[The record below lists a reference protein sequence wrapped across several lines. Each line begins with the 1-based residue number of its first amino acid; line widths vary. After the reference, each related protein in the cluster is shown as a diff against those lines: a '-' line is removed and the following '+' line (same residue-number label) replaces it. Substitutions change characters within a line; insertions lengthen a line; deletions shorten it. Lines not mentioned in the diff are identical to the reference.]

1 MSKSSDP
8 EFENNDDQ
16 KEKIVEVDQKEKIV
30 EVDQKEKIVEVQE
43 KDIEPLPE
51 EKSLVIS
58 EDVFPD
64 SLIIVPLYDR
74 PLFPK
79 MLLPVIISDEKLENI
94 LEEELKGPL
103 RYVGLVYCSE
113 NEGPEQSGEDV
124 NIPDNLA
131 KIGTVARIVQASKH
145 GNDPMH
151 IIVQVMERFE
161 ILEIFADDPIFRA
174 KVKYLQVTESQ
185 KSEFELKAFSVSI
198 INFIKELVQ
207 LNPLFKEELGLL
219 MGRIN
224 LKDPATLADFAASMT
239 TASGKELQ
247 DILETMSIKE
257 RIEKALN
264 LLRHELEVAKLQV
277 KISQRVEDRMSQQ
290 QREFF
295 LREQLKEIKK
305 ELGITKEG
313 PESEVEKF
321 EARIKKL
328 KLSEEAKERIDEE
341 LEKMRLIEPA
351 SPEYHVTRTYLDWLT
366 ILPWGIYS
374 KDYYNIQR
382 AARILNRDHYG
393 LKDVKDRIL
402 ELISVGIINGDL
414 AGSIVLLVGPPG
426 TGKTSVGQSIARAL
440 GRKFYRFS
448 LGGMRDEAEIK
459 GHRRTY
465 IGALPGKFVNA
476 IKTCKTAN
484 PVIMLDE
491 IDKIGASFQGDPA
504 SALLEVLDPEQ
515 NKDFLDHY
523 LDVRFDLSKVLFI
536 CTANQTDTIPPALLD
551 RMEVIR
557 LSGYILEEK
566 LEIARKHLL
575 PKQLKIH
582 GLNKSQFSLPKV
594 VLREIID
601 GYAREAGVRSLENNL
616 KKLMRKSA
624 RKIVEEEIEL
634 VKISKDELPEMLG
647 RKTFAEETRYKK
659 PKVGVITGLAYT
671 SVGGATLFIESSFV
685 EAKNPGFKQTGQL
698 GDVMIESTEIAYTF
712 IRSKGITDEKIKT
725 FFKENFVHM
734 HVPAGATPKDG
745 PSAGITMACALYS
758 LVTQEPIIT
767 NIAMTGELTLTGL
780 VMPIGGVKEKTIA
793 ARRAGITQ
801 LIFPAENQKDFEE
814 LDEII
819 SAGIKTHFVKSFDDV
834 LPICFPNLKG
844 TKRKTPSKS

>member
-1 MSKSSDP
+1 MIQSPDS
-8 EFENNDDQ
+8 EFENENDSQ
-16 KEKIVEVDQKEKIV
+16 EEEI
-30 EVDQKEKIVEVQE
+30 EVQE
-43 KDIEPLPE
+43 NIIEALPE
-51 EKSLVIS
+51 DKALVVS

-64 SLIIVPLYDR
+64 SLLIVPLYDR

-79 MLLPVIISDEKLENI
+79 MLLPVIISEEKLGKV
-94 LEEELKGPL
+94 LLKELKGPL
-103 RYVGLVYCSE
+103 RYVGLVYSYE
-113 NEGPEQSGEDV
+113 PEDDSQTNEPGTT
-124 NIPDNLA
+124 DNLSKVGA
-131 KIGTVARIVQASKH
+131 VGKIVQAAKH

-161 ILEIFADDPIFRA
+161 IIDITSEDPIIRA
-174 KVKYLQVTESQ
+174 KVEYITETGEE
-185 KSEFELKAFSVSI
+185 KSEDELKAFSVSI
-198 INFIKELVQ
+198 INLIKELVQ

-247 DILETMSIKE
+247 EILETKNIKI
-257 RIEKALN
+257 RIEKALY

-313 PESEVEKF
+313 SESETDKY

-328 KLSEEAKERIDEE
+328 KLSEEAEERIDEE
-341 LEKMRLIEPA
+341 LEKLRLIEPA
-351 SPEYHVTRTYLDWLT
+351 SPEYNVTRTYLDWLT

-374 KDYYNIQR
+374 KDFFNIQR

-402 ELISVGIINGDL
+402 ELISVGIIKGDL

-440 GRKFYRFS
+440 GRKYFRFS

-465 IGALPGKFVNA
+465 IGALPGKFINA

-491 IDKIGASFQGDPA
+491 IDKIGASFHGDPA

-536 CTANQTDTIPPALLD
+536 CTANQTDSIPPALLD

-582 GLNKSQFSLPKV
+582 GLKKTQFSLPKP
-594 VLREIID
+594 VLRKIID

-616 KKLMRKSA
+616 KKLLRQTA
-624 RKIVEEEIEL
+624 RKFVEEEIDQ
-634 VKISKDELPEMLG
+634 VKISKDDLPDMLG
-647 RKTFAEETRYKK
+647 RKAFAEESRYKT
-659 PKVGVITGLAYT
+659 PKIGVITGLAYT
-671 SVGGATLFIESSFV
+671 SVGGATLFIEASNV

-698 GDVMIESTEIAYTF
+698 GDVMVESTEIAYTF
-712 IRSKGITDEKIKT
+712 IRSLGSNDEKIKN
-725 FFKENFVHM
+725 FFAQNFVHL

-745 PSAGITMACALYS
+745 PSAGITMACALQS
-758 LVTQEPIIT
+758 LVAQEAVIP
-767 NIAMTGELTLTGL
+767 NLAMTGELTLTGL

-793 ARRAGITQ
+793 AKRAGITQ
-801 LIFPAENQKDFEE
+801 LIFPAENKKDFDD
-814 LDEII
+814 LDESII
-819 SAGIKTHFVKSFDDV
+819 GKITPYFVKTFAEV

-844 TKRKTPSKS
+844 TKKIKISKT

>member
-1 MSKSSDP
+1 MIQSPDS
-8 EFENNDDQ
+8 EFENENDSQ
-16 KEKIVEVDQKEKIV
+16 EEEI
-30 EVDQKEKIVEVQE
+30 EVQE
-43 KDIEPLPE
+43 NIIEALPE
-51 EKSLVIS
+51 DKALVVS

-64 SLIIVPLYDR
+64 SLLIVPLYDR

-79 MLLPVIISDEKLENI
+79 MLLPVIISEEKLEKV
-94 LEEELKGPL
+94 LLKELKGPL
-103 RYVGLVYCSE
+103 RYVGLVYSYEPEDDSQTNEPGTTE
-113 NEGPEQSGEDV
+113 NLSKVGAVG
-124 NIPDNLA
+124 
-131 KIGTVARIVQASKH
+131 KIVQASKH

-161 ILEIFADDPIFRA
+161 IIDITSEDPIIRA
-174 KVKYLQVTESQ
+174 KVEYITETGEE
-185 KSEFELKAFSVSI
+185 KSEDELKAFSVSI
-198 INFIKELVQ
+198 INLIKELVQ

-247 DILETMSIKE
+247 EILETKNIKI
-257 RIEKALN
+257 RIEKALY

-313 PESEVEKF
+313 SESETDKY

-328 KLSEEAKERIDEE
+328 KLSEEAEERIDEE
-341 LEKMRLIEPA
+341 LEKLRLIEPA
-351 SPEYHVTRTYLDWLT
+351 SPEYNVTRTYLDWLT

-374 KDYYNIQR
+374 KDFFNIQR

-402 ELISVGIINGDL
+402 ELISVGIIKGDL

-440 GRKFYRFS
+440 GRKYFRFS

-465 IGALPGKFVNA
+465 IGALPGKFINA

-491 IDKIGASFQGDPA
+491 IDKIGASFHGDPA

-536 CTANQTDTIPPALLD
+536 CTANQTDSIPPALLD

-582 GLNKSQFSLPKV
+582 GLKKTQFSLPKP

-616 KKLMRKSA
+616 KKLLRKTA
-624 RKIVEEEIEL
+624 RKFVEEEIDQ
-634 VKISKDELPEMLG
+634 VKISKDDLPDMLG
-647 RKTFAEETRYKK
+647 RKAFAEESRYKT
-659 PKVGVITGLAYT
+659 PKIGVITGLAYT
-671 SVGGATLFIESSFV
+671 SVGGATLFIEASNV

-698 GDVMIESTEIAYTF
+698 GDVMVESTEIAYTF
-712 IRSKGITDEKIKT
+712 IRSLGSNDEKIKN
-725 FFKENFVHM
+725 FFAQNFVHL

-745 PSAGITMACALYS
+745 PSAGITMACALQS
-758 LVTQEPIIT
+758 LVAQEAVIP
-767 NIAMTGELTLTGL
+767 NLAMTGELTLTGL

-793 ARRAGITQ
+793 AKRAGITQ
-801 LIFPAENQKDFEE
+801 LIFPAENKKDFDD
-814 LDEII
+814 LDESII
-819 SAGIKTHFVKSFDDV
+819 GKITPYFVKTFAEV

-844 TKRKTPSKS
+844 TKKIKISKT

>member
-1 MSKSSDP
+1 MIQSPDS
-8 EFENNDDQ
+8 EFENENDSQ
-16 KEKIVEVDQKEKIV
+16 EEVI
-30 EVDQKEKIVEVQE
+30 EVQE
-43 KDIEPLPE
+43 NIIEALPE
-51 EKSLVIS
+51 DKSLVVS

-64 SLIIVPLYDR
+64 SLLIVPLYDR

-79 MLLPVIISDEKLENI
+79 MLLPVIISEEKLEKV
-94 LEEELKGPL
+94 LLKELKGPL
-103 RYVGLVYCSE
+103 RYVGLVYSYEPEDDSQTNEPGTTE
-113 NEGPEQSGEDV
+113 NLSKVGAVG
-124 NIPDNLA
+124 
-131 KIGTVARIVQASKH
+131 KIVQASKH

-161 ILEIFADDPIFRA
+161 IIDITSEDPIIRA
-174 KVKYLQVTESQ
+174 KVEYIPETGEE
-185 KSEFELKAFSVSI
+185 KSEDELKAFSVSI
-198 INFIKELVQ
+198 INLIKELVQ

-247 DILETMSIKE
+247 EILETKNIKI
-257 RIEKALN
+257 RIEKALY

-313 PESEVEKF
+313 SESETDKY

-328 KLSEEAKERIDEE
+328 KLSEEAEERIDEE
-341 LEKMRLIEPA
+341 LEKLRLIEPA
-351 SPEYHVTRTYLDWLT
+351 SPEYNVTRTYLDWLT

-374 KDYYNIQR
+374 KDFFNIQR

-440 GRKFYRFS
+440 GRKYFRFS

-465 IGALPGKFVNA
+465 IGALPGKFINA

-491 IDKIGASFQGDPA
+491 IDKIGASFHGDPA

-582 GLNKSQFSLPKV
+582 GLKKTQFSLPKP

-616 KKLMRKSA
+616 KKLLRKTA
-624 RKIVEEEIEL
+624 RKFVEEEIDQ
-634 VKISKDELPEMLG
+634 VKISKDDLPDMLG
-647 RKTFAEETRYKK
+647 RKTFAEESRYKK
-659 PKVGVITGLAYT
+659 PKIGVITGLAYT
-671 SVGGATLFIESSFV
+671 SVGGATLFIEASSV

-698 GDVMIESTEIAYTF
+698 GDVMVESTEIAYTF
-712 IRSKGITDEKIKT
+712 IRSLGSNDERIKN
-725 FFKENFVHM
+725 FFAQNFVHL

-745 PSAGITMACALYS
+745 PSAGITMACALQS
-758 LVTQEPIIT
+758 LVAQEAVIP
-767 NIAMTGELTLTGL
+767 NLAMTGELTLTGL

-793 ARRAGITQ
+793 AKRAGITQ
-801 LIFPAENQKDFEE
+801 LIFPAENKKDFDD
-814 LDEII
+814 LDESII
-819 SAGIKTHFVKSFDDV
+819 GKITPYFVKTFAEV

-844 TKRKTPSKS
+844 TKKIKISKT

>member
-1 MSKSSDP
+1 MIQSPDS
-8 EFENNDDQ
+8 EFENENDSQ
-16 KEKIVEVDQKEKIV
+16 EEV
-30 EVDQKEKIVEVQE
+30 
-43 KDIEPLPE
+43 IEIQGNIIDALPE
-51 EKSLVIS
+51 DKSLVVS

-64 SLIIVPLYDR
+64 SLLIVPLYDR

-79 MLLPVIISDEKLENI
+79 MLLPVIISEEKLGKV
-94 LEEELKGPL
+94 LLKELKGPL
-103 RYVGLVYCSE
+103 RYVGLVYSYEPEDDSQTNEPGITE
-113 NEGPEQSGEDV
+113 NLSKVGAVG
-124 NIPDNLA
+124 
-131 KIGTVARIVQASKH
+131 KIVQAAKH

-161 ILEIFADDPIFRA
+161 IIDITSEDPIIRA
-174 KVKYLQVTESQ
+174 KVEYITETGEE
-185 KSEFELKAFSVSI
+185 KSEDELKAFSVSI
-198 INFIKELVQ
+198 INLIKELVQ

-247 DILETMSIKE
+247 EILETKNIKI
-257 RIEKALN
+257 RIEKALY

-313 PESEVEKF
+313 SESETDKY

-328 KLSEEAKERIDEE
+328 KLSEEAEERIDEE
-341 LEKMRLIEPA
+341 LEKLRLIEPA
-351 SPEYHVTRTYLDWLT
+351 SPEYNVTRTYLDWLT

-374 KDYYNIQR
+374 KDFFNIQR

-402 ELISVGIINGDL
+402 ELISVGIIKGDL

-440 GRKFYRFS
+440 GRKYFRFS

-465 IGALPGKFVNA
+465 IGALPGKFINA

-491 IDKIGASFQGDPA
+491 IDKIGASFHGDPA

-536 CTANQTDTIPPALLD
+536 CTANQTDSIPPALLD

-582 GLNKSQFSLPKV
+582 GLKKTQFSLPKP
-594 VLREIID
+594 VLRKIID

-616 KKLMRKSA
+616 KKLLRQTA
-624 RKIVEEEIEL
+624 RKFVEEEIDQ
-634 VKISKDELPEMLG
+634 VKISKDDLPDMLG
-647 RKTFAEETRYKK
+647 RKAFAEESRYKT
-659 PKVGVITGLAYT
+659 PKIGVITGLAYT
-671 SVGGATLFIESSFV
+671 SVGGATLFIEASNV

-698 GDVMIESTEIAYTF
+698 GDVMVESTEIAYTF
-712 IRSKGITDEKIKT
+712 IRSLGSNDEKIKN
-725 FFKENFVHM
+725 FFAQNFVHL

-745 PSAGITMACALYS
+745 PSAGITMACALQS
-758 LVTQEPIIT
+758 LVAQEAVIP
-767 NIAMTGELTLTGL
+767 NLAMTGELTLTGL

-793 ARRAGITQ
+793 AKRAGITQ
-801 LIFPAENQKDFEE
+801 LIFPAENKKDFDD
-814 LDEII
+814 LDESII
-819 SAGIKTHFVKSFDDV
+819 GKITPYFVKTFAEV

-844 TKRKTPSKS
+844 TKKIKISKT

>member
-1 MSKSSDP
+1 MSQPTDKD
-8 EFENNDDQ
+8 FEED
-16 KEKIVEVDQKEKIV
+16 KENQEDIVEVTEKIG
-30 EVDQKEKIVEVQE
+30 EA
-43 KDIEPLPE
+43 LPE
-51 EKSLVIS
+51 DKSLVVS
-58 EDVFPD
+58 EDVFPE

-79 MLLPVIISDEKLENI
+79 MLLPVIISDEKLEKI
-94 LEEELKGPL
+94 LLEELKETL
-103 RYVGLVYCSE
+103 RYVGLVYSSE
-113 NEGPEQSGEDV
+113 QDKNNSTKET
-124 NIPDNLA
+124 NNTKNLA
-131 KIGTVARIVQASKH
+131 QIGAVGRIVQASKH

-161 ILEIFADDPIFRA
+161 IKKIDTKSPALKA
-174 KVKYLQVTESQ
+174 KVEYLQDTGGQKTEY
-185 KSEFELKAFSVSI
+185 ELKAFSVSI
-198 INFIKELVQ
+198 INLIKELVQ

-247 DILETMSIKE
+247 EVLETRNIKT

-264 LLRHELEVAKLQV
+264 LLRHELEVAKLQF

-313 PESEVEKF
+313 SESETEKY

-328 KLSEEAKERIDEE
+328 KLTEEAKERIDEE
-341 LEKMRLIEPA
+341 MEKMRLIEPA
-351 SPEYHVTRTYLDWLT
+351 SPEYNVTRTYLDWLT

-374 KDYYNIQR
+374 KDYFNIQR

-393 LKDVKDRIL
+393 LNDVKDRIL

-426 TGKTSVGQSIARAL
+426 TGKTSVGQSIAKAL

-465 IGALPGKFVNA
+465 IGALPGKFINA
-476 IKTCKTAN
+476 IKTSKTAN

-551 RMEVIR
+551 RMEVIK
-557 LSGYILEEK
+557 LSGYIVEEK
-566 LEIARKHLL
+566 LEIAKKHLL
-575 PKQLKIH
+575 PKQLITH
-582 GLNKSQFSLPKV
+582 GLKKSQFSLPKV

-601 GYAREAGVRSLENNL
+601 GYAREAGVRGLENQL
-616 KKLMRKSA
+616 KKLLRKSA
-624 RKIVEEEIEL
+624 RKIVEEESDC
-634 VKISKDELPEMLG
+634 VKISKVDLPEMLG

-659 PKVGVITGLAYT
+659 PKIGVITGLAYT
-671 SVGGATLFIESSFV
+671 SVGGATLFIEASCV
-685 EAKNPGFKQTGQL
+685 EVKNPGFKQTGQL
-698 GDVMIESTEIAYTF
+698 GDVMIESTEIAYSY
-712 IRSKGITDEKIKT
+712 IRSLGSKDKNIKK
-725 FFKENFVHM
+725 FFTENFVHL

-758 LVTQEPIIT
+758 LVKQVPVIP
-767 NIAMTGELTLTGL
+767 NLAMTGELTLTGL
-780 VMPIGGVKEKTIA
+780 VMPVGGIKEKTIA

-801 LIFPAENQKDFEE
+801 LIIPAENQKDFDD
-814 LDEII
+814 LDESIKG
-819 SAGIKTHFVKSFDDV
+819 GIKPYFVKNFTEI
-834 LPICFPNLKG
+834 LPISFSDRSL
-844 TKRKTPSKS
+844 RK

>member
-1 MSKSSDP
+1 MSQPTDQD
-8 EFENNDDQ
+8 FEKDEENRED
-16 KEKIVEVDQKEKIV
+16 IVEVTEKIG
-30 EVDQKEKIVEVQE
+30 EAI
-43 KDIEPLPE
+43 PE
-51 EKSLVIS
+51 DKSLVVS
-58 EDVFPD
+58 EDVFPE

-79 MLLPVIISDEKLENI
+79 MLLPVIISDEKLEKV
-94 LEEELKGPL
+94 LLEELKESL
-103 RYVGLVYCSE
+103 RYVGLVYSF
-113 NEGPEQSGEDV
+113 EQDKNSP
-124 NIPDNLA
+124 PDGVINPKNLA
-131 KIGTVARIVQASKH
+131 QIGAVGRIVQASKH

-161 ILEIFADDPIFRA
+161 IKEIDADDPVLKA
-174 KVKYLQVTESQ
+174 KVEYLQDTGGQKTEY
-185 KSEFELKAFSVSI
+185 ELKAFSVSI
-198 INFIKELVQ
+198 INLIKELVQ

-247 DILETMSIKE
+247 EILETRNIKT

-264 LLRHELEVAKLQV
+264 LLRHELEVAKLQF

-313 PESEVEKF
+313 SESETEKY

-328 KLSEEAKERIDEE
+328 NLTEEAKERINEE
-341 LEKMRLIEPA
+341 MEKLRLIEPA
-351 SPEYHVTRTYLDWLT
+351 SPEYNVTRTYLDWLT

-374 KDYYNIQR
+374 KDYFNIQR

-393 LKDVKDRIL
+393 LNDVKDRIL

-426 TGKTSVGQSIARAL
+426 TGKTSVGQSIAKAL

-465 IGALPGKFVNA
+465 IGALPGKFINA
-476 IKTCKTAN
+476 IKTSKTAN

-536 CTANQTDTIPPALLD
+536 CTANQTETIPPALLD

-557 LSGYILEEK
+557 LSGYIIEEK

-575 PKQLKIH
+575 PKQLKTH
-582 GLNKSQFSLPKV
+582 GLKKSQFSLPKV

-601 GYAREAGVRSLENNL
+601 GYAREAGVRGLENNL
-616 KKLMRKSA
+616 KKLLRKSA
-624 RKIVEEEIEL
+624 RKIVEEESDC
-634 VKISKDELPEMLG
+634 VKISKHDLPEMLG

-659 PKVGVITGLAYT
+659 PKIGVITGLAYT
-671 SVGGATLFIESSFV
+671 SVGGATLFIEASCV

-698 GDVMIESTEIAYTF
+698 GDVMVESTEIAYTY
-712 IRSKGITDEKIKT
+712 IRSIGSKDKKIQK
-725 FFKENFVHM
+725 FFTENFVHL

-758 LVTQEPIIT
+758 LVKQEPVIA
-767 NIAMTGELTLTGL
+767 NLAMTGELTLTGL
-780 VMPIGGVKEKTIA
+780 VMPVGGIKEKTIA

-801 LIFPAENQKDFEE
+801 LIFPSENQKDFDD
-814 LDEII
+814 LDESIKG
-819 SAGIKTHFVKSFDDV
+819 GIKPYFVKNFSEV
-834 LPICFPNLKG
+834 LPIGFPDFSV
-844 TKRKTPSKS
+844 RKKKIPSK

>member
-1 MSKSSDP
+1 MIQSPDS
-8 EFENNDDQ
+8 EFENENDSQ
-16 KEKIVEVDQKEKIV
+16 EEEI
-30 EVDQKEKIVEVQE
+30 EVQE
-43 KDIEPLPE
+43 NILEALPE
-51 EKSLVIS
+51 DKALVVS

-64 SLIIVPLYDR
+64 SLLIVPLYDR

-79 MLLPVIISDEKLENI
+79 MLLPVIISEEKLGKV
-94 LEEELKGPL
+94 LLKELKGPL
-103 RYVGLVYCSE
+103 RYVGLVYSYE
-113 NEGPEQSGEDV
+113 PEDDSQTNEPGTT
-124 NIPDNLA
+124 DNLSKVGA
-131 KIGTVARIVQASKH
+131 VGKIVQAAKH

-161 ILEIFADDPIFRA
+161 IIDITSEDPIIRA
-174 KVKYLQVTESQ
+174 KVEYITETGEE
-185 KSEFELKAFSVSI
+185 KSEDELKAFSVSI
-198 INFIKELVQ
+198 INLIKELVQ

-247 DILETMSIKE
+247 EILETKNIKI
-257 RIEKALN
+257 RIEKALY

-313 PESEVEKF
+313 SESETDKY

-328 KLSEEAKERIDEE
+328 KLSEEAEERIDEE
-341 LEKMRLIEPA
+341 LEKLRLIEPA
-351 SPEYHVTRTYLDWLT
+351 SPEYNVTRTYLDWLT

-374 KDYYNIQR
+374 KDFFNIQR

-402 ELISVGIINGDL
+402 ELISVGIIKGDL

-440 GRKFYRFS
+440 GRKYFRFS

-465 IGALPGKFVNA
+465 IGALPGKFINA

-491 IDKIGASFQGDPA
+491 IDKIGASFHGDPA

-536 CTANQTDTIPPALLD
+536 CTANQTDSIPPALLD

-582 GLNKSQFSLPKV
+582 GLKKNQFSLPKP
-594 VLREIID
+594 VLRKIID

-616 KKLMRKSA
+616 KKLLRKTA
-624 RKIVEEEIEL
+624 RKFVEEEIDQ
-634 VKISKDELPEMLG
+634 VKISKDDLPDMLG
-647 RKTFAEETRYKK
+647 RKAFAEESRYKT
-659 PKVGVITGLAYT
+659 PKIGVITGLAYT
-671 SVGGATLFIESSFV
+671 SVGGATLFIEASSV

-698 GDVMIESTEIAYTF
+698 GDVMVESTEIAYTF
-712 IRSKGITDEKIKT
+712 IRSLGSNDEKIKN
-725 FFKENFVHM
+725 FFAQNFVHL

-745 PSAGITMACALYS
+745 PSAGITMACALQS
-758 LVTQEPIIT
+758 LVAQEAVIP
-767 NIAMTGELTLTGL
+767 NLAMTGELTLTGL

-793 ARRAGITQ
+793 AKRAGITQ
-801 LIFPAENQKDFEE
+801 LIFPAENKKDFDD
-814 LDEII
+814 LDESII
-819 SAGIKTHFVKSFDDV
+819 GKITPYFVKTFAEV

-844 TKRKTPSKS
+844 TKKIKISKT

>member
-1 MSKSSDP
+1 MIQSPDS
-8 EFENNDDQ
+8 EFENENDSQ
-16 KEKIVEVDQKEKIV
+16 EEVI
-30 EVDQKEKIVEVQE
+30 EVQE
-43 KDIEPLPE
+43 NIIEALPE
-51 EKSLVIS
+51 DKSLVVS

-64 SLIIVPLYDR
+64 SLLIVPLYDR

-79 MLLPVIISDEKLENI
+79 MLLPVIISEEKLEKV
-94 LEEELKGPL
+94 LLKELKGPL
-103 RYVGLVYCSE
+103 RYVGLVYSYEPEDDSQTNEPGTTE
-113 NEGPEQSGEDV
+113 NLSKVGAVG
-124 NIPDNLA
+124 
-131 KIGTVARIVQASKH
+131 KIVQASKH

-161 ILEIFADDPIFRA
+161 IIDITSEDPIIRA
-174 KVKYLQVTESQ
+174 KVEYIPETGEE
-185 KSEFELKAFSVSI
+185 KSEDELKAFSVSI
-198 INFIKELVQ
+198 INLIKELVQ

-247 DILETMSIKE
+247 EILETKNIKI
-257 RIEKALN
+257 RIEKALY

-313 PESEVEKF
+313 SESETDKY

-328 KLSEEAKERIDEE
+328 KLSEEAEERIDEE
-341 LEKMRLIEPA
+341 LEKLRLIEPA
-351 SPEYHVTRTYLDWLT
+351 SPEYNVTRTYLDWLT

-374 KDYYNIQR
+374 KDFFNIQR

-402 ELISVGIINGDL
+402 ELISVGIIKGDL

-440 GRKFYRFS
+440 GRKYFRFS

-465 IGALPGKFVNA
+465 IGALPGKFINA

-491 IDKIGASFQGDPA
+491 IDKIGASFHGDPA

-582 GLNKSQFSLPKV
+582 GLKKTQFSLPKP

-616 KKLMRKSA
+616 KKLLRKTA
-624 RKIVEEEIEL
+624 RKFVEEEIDQ
-634 VKISKDELPEMLG
+634 VKISKDDLPDMLG
-647 RKTFAEETRYKK
+647 RKTFAEESRYKK
-659 PKVGVITGLAYT
+659 PKIGVITGLAYT
-671 SVGGATLFIESSFV
+671 SVGGATLFIEASSV

-698 GDVMIESTEIAYTF
+698 GDVMVESTEIAYTF
-712 IRSKGITDEKIKT
+712 IRSLGSNDERIKN
-725 FFKENFVHM
+725 FFAQNFVHL

-745 PSAGITMACALYS
+745 PSAGITMACALQS
-758 LVTQEPIIT
+758 LVAQEAVIP
-767 NIAMTGELTLTGL
+767 NLAMTGELTLTGL

-793 ARRAGITQ
+793 AKRAGITQ
-801 LIFPAENQKDFEE
+801 LIFPAENKKDFDD
-814 LDEII
+814 LDESII
-819 SAGIKTHFVKSFDDV
+819 GKITPYFVKTFTEV

-844 TKRKTPSKS
+844 TKKIKISKT

>member
-1 MSKSSDP
+1 MSQPTDQD
-8 EFENNDDQ
+8 FEKDEENRED
-16 KEKIVEVDQKEKIV
+16 IVEVTEKIG
-30 EVDQKEKIVEVQE
+30 EAI
-43 KDIEPLPE
+43 PE
-51 EKSLVIS
+51 DKSLVVS
-58 EDVFPD
+58 EDVFPE

-79 MLLPVIISDEKLENI
+79 MLLPVIISDEKLEKV
-94 LEEELKGPL
+94 LLEELKESL
-103 RYVGLVYCSE
+103 RYVGLVYSFE
-113 NEGPEQSGEDV
+113 QDKNSHTEGTTSPK
-124 NIPDNLA
+124 NLA
-131 KIGTVARIVQASKH
+131 QIGAVGRIVQASKH

-161 ILEIFADDPIFRA
+161 IKEIDADDPVLKA
-174 KVKYLQVTESQ
+174 KVEYLQDTGGQKTEY
-185 KSEFELKAFSVSI
+185 ELKAFSVSI
-198 INFIKELVQ
+198 INLIKELVQ

-247 DILETMSIKE
+247 EILETRNIKT

-264 LLRHELEVAKLQV
+264 LLRHELEVAKLQF

-313 PESEVEKF
+313 SESETEKY

-328 KLSEEAKERIDEE
+328 NLTEEAKERINEE
-341 LEKMRLIEPA
+341 MEKLRLIEPA
-351 SPEYHVTRTYLDWLT
+351 SPEYNVTRTYLDWLT

-374 KDYYNIQR
+374 KDYFNIQR

-393 LKDVKDRIL
+393 LNDVKDRIL

-426 TGKTSVGQSIARAL
+426 TGKTSVGQSIAKAL

-465 IGALPGKFVNA
+465 IGALPGKFINA
-476 IKTCKTAN
+476 IKTSKTAN

-536 CTANQTDTIPPALLD
+536 CTANQTETIPPALLD

-557 LSGYILEEK
+557 LSGYIIEEK

-575 PKQLKIH
+575 PKQLKTH
-582 GLNKSQFSLPKV
+582 GLKKSQFSLPKV

-601 GYAREAGVRSLENNL
+601 GYAREAGVRGLENNL
-616 KKLMRKSA
+616 KKLLRKSA
-624 RKIVEEEIEL
+624 RKIVEEESDC
-634 VKISKDELPEMLG
+634 VKISKHDLPEMLG

-659 PKVGVITGLAYT
+659 PKIGVITGLAYT
-671 SVGGATLFIESSFV
+671 SVGGATLFIEASCV

-698 GDVMIESTEIAYTF
+698 GDVMVESTEIAYTY
-712 IRSKGITDEKIKT
+712 IRSIGSKDKKIQK
-725 FFKENFVHM
+725 FFTENFVHL

-758 LVTQEPIIT
+758 LVTQEPVIA
-767 NIAMTGELTLTGL
+767 NLAMTGELTLTGL
-780 VMPIGGVKEKTIA
+780 VMPVGGIKEKTIA

-801 LIFPAENQKDFEE
+801 LIFPAENQKDFDD
-814 LDEII
+814 LDESIKG
-819 SAGIKTHFVKSFDDV
+819 GIKPYFVKNFSDV
-834 LPICFPNLKG
+834 LPIGFPDLSV
-844 TKRKTPSKS
+844 RKKKIPSK

>member
-1 MSKSSDP
+1 MIQSPDS
-8 EFENNDDQ
+8 EFENENDSQ
-16 KEKIVEVDQKEKIV
+16 EEEI
-30 EVDQKEKIVEVQE
+30 EVQE
-43 KDIEPLPE
+43 NIIEALPE
-51 EKSLVIS
+51 DKALVVS

-64 SLIIVPLYDR
+64 SLLIVPLYDR

-79 MLLPVIISDEKLENI
+79 MLLPVIISEEKLGKV
-94 LEEELKGPL
+94 LLKELKGPL
-103 RYVGLVYCSE
+103 RYVGLVYSYE
-113 NEGPEQSGEDV
+113 PEDDSHTNEPGITEKLSKVGAV
-124 NIPDNLA
+124 G
-131 KIGTVARIVQASKH
+131 KIVQASKH

-161 ILEIFADDPIFRA
+161 IIDITSEDPIIRA
-174 KVKYLQVTESQ
+174 KVEYITETGEE
-185 KSEFELKAFSVSI
+185 KSEDELKAFSVSI
-198 INFIKELVQ
+198 INLIKELVQ

-247 DILETMSIKE
+247 EILETKNIKI
-257 RIEKALN
+257 RIEKALY

-313 PESEVEKF
+313 SESETDKY

-328 KLSEEAKERIDEE
+328 KLSEEAEERIDEE
-341 LEKMRLIEPA
+341 LEKLRLIEPA
-351 SPEYHVTRTYLDWLT
+351 SPEYNVTRTYLDWLT

-374 KDYYNIQR
+374 KDFFNIQR

-402 ELISVGIINGDL
+402 ELISVGIIKGDL

-440 GRKFYRFS
+440 GRKYFRFS

-465 IGALPGKFVNA
+465 IGALPGKFINA

-491 IDKIGASFQGDPA
+491 IDKIGASFHGDPA

-536 CTANQTDTIPPALLD
+536 CTANQTDSIPPALLD

-582 GLNKSQFSLPKV
+582 GLKKTQFSLPKP

-616 KKLMRKSA
+616 KKLLRKTA
-624 RKIVEEEIEL
+624 RKFVEEEIDQ
-634 VKISKDELPEMLG
+634 VKISKDDLPDMLG
-647 RKTFAEETRYKK
+647 RKAFAEESRYKK
-659 PKVGVITGLAYT
+659 PKIGVITGLAYT
-671 SVGGATLFIESSFV
+671 SVGGATLFIEASNV

-698 GDVMIESTEIAYTF
+698 GDVMVESTEIAYTF
-712 IRSKGITDEKIKT
+712 IRSLGSNDERIKN
-725 FFKENFVHM
+725 FFAQNFVHL

-745 PSAGITMACALYS
+745 PSAGITMACALQS
-758 LVTQEPIIT
+758 LVAQEAVIP
-767 NIAMTGELTLTGL
+767 NLAMTGELTLTGL

-793 ARRAGITQ
+793 AKRAGITQ
-801 LIFPAENQKDFEE
+801 LIFPAENKKDFDD
-814 LDEII
+814 LDESII
-819 SAGIKTHFVKSFDDV
+819 GKITPYFVKTFAEV

-844 TKRKTPSKS
+844 TKKIKISKT

>member
-1 MSKSSDP
+1 MSQPTDQ
-8 EFENNDDQ
+8 EFEKDEDNQEDIIEVT
-16 KEKIVEVDQKEKIV
+16 EKIGEAI
-30 EVDQKEKIVEVQE
+30 
-43 KDIEPLPE
+43 PE
-51 EKSLVIS
+51 DKSLVVS
-58 EDVFPD
+58 EDVFPE

-79 MLLPVIISDEKLENI
+79 MLLPVIISDEKLEKV
-94 LEEELKGPL
+94 LLEELKESL
-103 RYVGLVYCSE
+103 RYVGLVYSF
-113 NEGPEQSGEDV
+113 EQEKNSPAETV
-124 NIPDNLA
+124 TSPKNLA
-131 KIGTVARIVQASKH
+131 QIGAVGRIVQASKH

-161 ILEIFADDPIFRA
+161 IKEIDADDPVLKA
-174 KVKYLQVTESQ
+174 KVEYLQDTGGQKTEY
-185 KSEFELKAFSVSI
+185 ELKAFSVSI
-198 INFIKELVQ
+198 INLIKELVQ

-247 DILETMSIKE
+247 EILETRNIKT

-264 LLRHELEVAKLQV
+264 LLRHELEVAKLQF

-313 PESEVEKF
+313 SESETEKY

-328 KLSEEAKERIDEE
+328 NLTEEAKERINEE
-341 LEKMRLIEPA
+341 MEKLRLIEPA
-351 SPEYHVTRTYLDWLT
+351 SPEYNVTRTYLDWLT

-374 KDYYNIQR
+374 KDYFNIQR

-393 LKDVKDRIL
+393 LNDVKDRIL

-426 TGKTSVGQSIARAL
+426 TGKTSVGQSIAKAL

-465 IGALPGKFVNA
+465 IGALPGKFINA
-476 IKTCKTAN
+476 IKTSKTAN

-536 CTANQTDTIPPALLD
+536 CTANQTETIPPALLD

-557 LSGYILEEK
+557 LSGYIIEEK

-575 PKQLKIH
+575 PKQLKTH
-582 GLNKSQFSLPKV
+582 GLKKSQFSLPKV

-601 GYAREAGVRSLENNL
+601 GYAREAGVRGLENNL
-616 KKLMRKSA
+616 KKLLRKSA
-624 RKIVEEEIEL
+624 RKIVEEESDC
-634 VKISKDELPEMLG
+634 VKISKHDLPEMLG

-659 PKVGVITGLAYT
+659 PKIGVITGLAYT
-671 SVGGATLFIESSFV
+671 SVGGATLFIEASCV

-698 GDVMIESTEIAYTF
+698 GDVMVESTEIAYTY
-712 IRSKGITDEKIKT
+712 IRSIGSKDKKIQK
-725 FFKENFVHM
+725 FFTENFVHL

-758 LVTQEPIIT
+758 LVTQEPVIA
-767 NIAMTGELTLTGL
+767 NLAMTGELTLTGL
-780 VMPIGGVKEKTIA
+780 VMPVGGIKEKTIA

-801 LIFPAENQKDFEE
+801 LIFPAENQKDFDD
-814 LDEII
+814 LDESIKG
-819 SAGIKTHFVKSFDDV
+819 GIKPYFVKNFSDV
-834 LPICFPNLKG
+834 LPVGFPDLSV
-844 TKRKTPSKS
+844 RKKKIPSK

>member
-1 MSKSSDP
+1 MTQPTDQD
-8 EFENNDDQ
+8 FEKDEENREDIIEVT
-16 KEKIVEVDQKEKIV
+16 EKIGEAI
-30 EVDQKEKIVEVQE
+30 
-43 KDIEPLPE
+43 PE
-51 EKSLVIS
+51 DKSLVVS
-58 EDVFPD
+58 EDVFPE

-79 MLLPVIISDEKLENI
+79 MLLPVIISDEKLEKV
-94 LEEELKGPL
+94 LLEELKESL
-103 RYVGLVYCSE
+103 RYVGLVYSFE
-113 NEGPEQSGEDV
+113 QDKNSPTEGTTSPK
-124 NIPDNLA
+124 NLA
-131 KIGTVARIVQASKH
+131 QIGAVGRIVQASKH

-161 ILEIFADDPIFRA
+161 IKEIDADDPVLKA
-174 KVKYLQVTESQ
+174 KVEYLQDTGGQKTEY
-185 KSEFELKAFSVSI
+185 ELKAFSVSI
-198 INFIKELVQ
+198 INLIKELVQ

-247 DILETMSIKE
+247 EILETRNIKT

-264 LLRHELEVAKLQV
+264 LLRHELEVAKLQF

-313 PESEVEKF
+313 SESETEKY

-328 KLSEEAKERIDEE
+328 NLTEEAKERINEE
-341 LEKMRLIEPA
+341 MEKLRLIEPA
-351 SPEYHVTRTYLDWLT
+351 SPEYNVTRTYLDWLT

-374 KDYYNIQR
+374 KDYFNIQR

-393 LKDVKDRIL
+393 LNDVKDRIL

-426 TGKTSVGQSIARAL
+426 TGKTSVGQSIAKAL

-465 IGALPGKFVNA
+465 IGALPGKFINA
-476 IKTCKTAN
+476 IKTSKTAN

-536 CTANQTDTIPPALLD
+536 CTANQTETIPPALLD

-557 LSGYILEEK
+557 LSGYIIEEK

-575 PKQLKIH
+575 PKQLKTH
-582 GLNKSQFSLPKV
+582 GLKKSQFSLPKV

-601 GYAREAGVRSLENNL
+601 GYAREAGVRGLENNL
-616 KKLMRKSA
+616 KKLLRKSA
-624 RKIVEEEIEL
+624 RKIVEEESDC
-634 VKISKDELPEMLG
+634 VKISKHDLPEMLG

-659 PKVGVITGLAYT
+659 PKIGVITGLAYT
-671 SVGGATLFIESSFV
+671 SVGGATLFIEASSV
-685 EAKNPGFKQTGQL
+685 EEKNPGFKQTGQL
-698 GDVMIESTEIAYTF
+698 GDVMVESTEIAYTY
-712 IRSKGITDEKIKT
+712 IRSIGSKDKKIQK
-725 FFKENFVHM
+725 FFTENFVHL

-758 LVTQEPIIT
+758 LVTQEPVIA
-767 NIAMTGELTLTGL
+767 NLAMTGELTLTGL
-780 VMPIGGVKEKTIA
+780 VMPVGGIKEKTIA

-801 LIFPAENQKDFEE
+801 LIFPSENQKDFDD
-814 LDEII
+814 LDESIKG
-819 SAGIKTHFVKSFDDV
+819 GIKPYFVKNFSEV
-834 LPICFPNLKG
+834 LPVGFPDLSV
-844 TKRKTPSKS
+844 RKKKIPSK

>member
-1 MSKSSDP
+1 MIQSPDS
-8 EFENNDDQ
+8 EFENENDS
-16 KEKIVEVDQKEKIV
+16 
-30 EVDQKEKIVEVQE
+30 QE
-43 KDIEPLPE
+43 EEIEIQGNIIEALPE
-51 EKSLVIS
+51 DKALVVS

-64 SLIIVPLYDR
+64 SLLIVPLYDR

-79 MLLPVIISDEKLENI
+79 MLLPVIISEEKLGKV
-94 LEEELKGPL
+94 LLKELKGPL
-103 RYVGLVYCSE
+103 RYVGLVYSYE
-113 NEGPEQSGEDV
+113 PEDDSQTNEPGTT
-124 NIPDNLA
+124 DNLSKVGA
-131 KIGTVARIVQASKH
+131 VGKIVQAAKH

-161 ILEIFADDPIFRA
+161 IIDITSEDPIIRA
-174 KVKYLQVTESQ
+174 KVEYITETGEE
-185 KSEFELKAFSVSI
+185 KSEDELKAFSVSI
-198 INFIKELVQ
+198 INLIKELVQ

-247 DILETMSIKE
+247 EILETKNIKI
-257 RIEKALN
+257 RIEKALY

-313 PESEVEKF
+313 SESETDKY

-328 KLSEEAKERIDEE
+328 KLSEEAEERIDEE
-341 LEKMRLIEPA
+341 LEKLRLIEPA
-351 SPEYHVTRTYLDWLT
+351 SPEYNVTRTYLDWLT

-374 KDYYNIQR
+374 KDFFNIQR

-402 ELISVGIINGDL
+402 ELISVGIIKGDL

-440 GRKFYRFS
+440 GRKYFRFS

-465 IGALPGKFVNA
+465 IGALPGKFINA

-491 IDKIGASFQGDPA
+491 IDKIGASFHGDPA

-536 CTANQTDTIPPALLD
+536 CTANQTDSIPPALLD

-582 GLNKSQFSLPKV
+582 GLKKTQFSLPKP
-594 VLREIID
+594 VLRKIID

-616 KKLMRKSA
+616 KKLLRQTA
-624 RKIVEEEIEL
+624 RKFVEEEIDQ
-634 VKISKDELPEMLG
+634 VKISKDDLPDMLG
-647 RKTFAEETRYKK
+647 RKAFAEESRYKT
-659 PKVGVITGLAYT
+659 PKIGVITGLAYT
-671 SVGGATLFIESSFV
+671 SVGGATLFIEASNV

-698 GDVMIESTEIAYTF
+698 GDVMVESTEIAYTF
-712 IRSKGITDEKIKT
+712 IRSLGSNDERIKN
-725 FFKENFVHM
+725 FFAQNFVHL

-745 PSAGITMACALYS
+745 PSAGITMACALQS
-758 LVTQEPIIT
+758 LVAQEAVIP
-767 NIAMTGELTLTGL
+767 NLAMTGELTLTGL

-793 ARRAGITQ
+793 AKRAGITQ
-801 LIFPAENQKDFEE
+801 LIFPAENKKDFDD
-814 LDEII
+814 LDESII
-819 SAGIKTHFVKSFDDV
+819 GKITPYFVKTFAEV

-844 TKRKTPSKS
+844 TKKIKISKT

>member
-1 MSKSSDP
+1 MIQSPDS
-8 EFENNDDQ
+8 EFENENDSQ
-16 KEKIVEVDQKEKIV
+16 EEEI
-30 EVDQKEKIVEVQE
+30 EVQE
-43 KDIEPLPE
+43 NIIEALPE
-51 EKSLVIS
+51 DKALVVS

-64 SLIIVPLYDR
+64 SLLIVPLYDR

-79 MLLPVIISDEKLENI
+79 MLLPVIISEEKLGKV
-94 LEEELKGPL
+94 LLKELKGPL
-103 RYVGLVYCSE
+103 RYVGLVYSYE
-113 NEGPEQSGEDV
+113 PEDDSHTNEPGITEKLSKVGAV
-124 NIPDNLA
+124 G
-131 KIGTVARIVQASKH
+131 KIVQASKH

-161 ILEIFADDPIFRA
+161 IIDITSEDPIIRA
-174 KVKYLQVTESQ
+174 KVEYIPETGEE
-185 KSEFELKAFSVSI
+185 KSEDELKAFSVSI
-198 INFIKELVQ
+198 INLIKELVQ

-247 DILETMSIKE
+247 EILETKNIKI
-257 RIEKALN
+257 RIEKALY

-313 PESEVEKF
+313 SESETDKY

-328 KLSEEAKERIDEE
+328 KLSEEAEERIDEE
-341 LEKMRLIEPA
+341 LEKLRLIEPA
-351 SPEYHVTRTYLDWLT
+351 SPEYNVTRTYLDWLT

-374 KDYYNIQR
+374 KDFFNIQR

-402 ELISVGIINGDL
+402 ELISVGIIKGDL

-440 GRKFYRFS
+440 GRKYFRFS

-465 IGALPGKFVNA
+465 IGALPGKFINA

-491 IDKIGASFQGDPA
+491 IDKIGASFHGDPA

-582 GLNKSQFSLPKV
+582 GLKKTQFSLPKP

-616 KKLMRKSA
+616 KKLLRKTA
-624 RKIVEEEIEL
+624 RKFVEEEIDQ
-634 VKISKDELPEMLG
+634 VKISKDDLPDMLG
-647 RKTFAEETRYKK
+647 RKTFAEESRYKK
-659 PKVGVITGLAYT
+659 PKIGVITGLAYT
-671 SVGGATLFIESSFV
+671 SVGGATLFIEASNV

-698 GDVMIESTEIAYTF
+698 GDVMVESTEIAYTF
-712 IRSKGITDEKIKT
+712 IRSLGSNDEKIKN
-725 FFKENFVHM
+725 FFAQNFVHL

-745 PSAGITMACALYS
+745 PSAGITMACALQS
-758 LVTQEPIIT
+758 LVAQEAVIP
-767 NIAMTGELTLTGL
+767 NLAMTGELTLTGL

-793 ARRAGITQ
+793 AKRAGITQ
-801 LIFPAENQKDFEE
+801 LIFPAENKKDFDD
-814 LDEII
+814 LDESII
-819 SAGIKTHFVKSFDDV
+819 GKITPYFVKTFTEV

-844 TKRKTPSKS
+844 TKKIKISKT

>member
-1 MSKSSDP
+1 MIQSPDS
-8 EFENNDDQ
+8 EFENENDSQ
-16 KEKIVEVDQKEKIV
+16 EEEI
-30 EVDQKEKIVEVQE
+30 EVQE
-43 KDIEPLPE
+43 NILEALPE
-51 EKSLVIS
+51 DKALVVS

-64 SLIIVPLYDR
+64 SLLIVPLYDR

-79 MLLPVIISDEKLENI
+79 MLLPVIISEEKLGEV
-94 LEEELKGPL
+94 LLKELKGPL
-103 RYVGLVYCSE
+103 RYVGLVYSYEPEDDSQTNEPGTTE
-113 NEGPEQSGEDV
+113 NLSKVGAVG
-124 NIPDNLA
+124 
-131 KIGTVARIVQASKH
+131 KIVQAAKH

-161 ILEIFADDPIFRA
+161 IIDITSEDPIIRA
-174 KVKYLQVTESQ
+174 KVEYITETGEE
-185 KSEFELKAFSVSI
+185 KSEDELKAFSVSI
-198 INFIKELVQ
+198 INLIKELVQ

-247 DILETMSIKE
+247 EILETKNIKI
-257 RIEKALN
+257 RIEKALY

-313 PESEVEKF
+313 SESETDKY

-328 KLSEEAKERIDEE
+328 KLSEEAEERIDEE
-341 LEKMRLIEPA
+341 LEKLRLIEPA
-351 SPEYHVTRTYLDWLT
+351 SPEYNVTRTYLDWLT

-374 KDYYNIQR
+374 KDFFNIQR

-402 ELISVGIINGDL
+402 ELISVGIIKGDL

-440 GRKFYRFS
+440 GRKYFRFS

-465 IGALPGKFVNA
+465 IGALPGKFINA

-491 IDKIGASFQGDPA
+491 IDKIGASFHGDPA

-536 CTANQTDTIPPALLD
+536 CTANQTDSIPPALLD

-582 GLNKSQFSLPKV
+582 GLKKTQFSLPKP
-594 VLREIID
+594 VLRKIID

-616 KKLMRKSA
+616 KKLLRQTA
-624 RKIVEEEIEL
+624 RKFVEEEIDQ
-634 VKISKDELPEMLG
+634 VKISKDDLPDMLG
-647 RKTFAEETRYKK
+647 RKAFAEESRYKT
-659 PKVGVITGLAYT
+659 PKIGVITGLAYT
-671 SVGGATLFIESSFV
+671 SVGGATLFIEASNV

-698 GDVMIESTEIAYTF
+698 GDVMVESTEIAYTF
-712 IRSKGITDEKIKT
+712 IRSLGSNDEKIKN
-725 FFKENFVHM
+725 FFAQNFVHL

-745 PSAGITMACALYS
+745 PSAGITMACALQS
-758 LVTQEPIIT
+758 LVAQEAVIP
-767 NIAMTGELTLTGL
+767 NLAMTGELTLTGL

-793 ARRAGITQ
+793 AKRAGITQ
-801 LIFPAENQKDFEE
+801 LIFPTENKKDFDD
-814 LDEII
+814 LDESII
-819 SAGIKTHFVKSFDDV
+819 GKITPYFVKTFAEV

-844 TKRKTPSKS
+844 TKKIKISKT

>member
-1 MSKSSDP
+1 MIQSPDS
-8 EFENNDDQ
+8 EFENENDS
-16 KEKIVEVDQKEKIV
+16 
-30 EVDQKEKIVEVQE
+30 QE
-43 KDIEPLPE
+43 EEIEIQGNIIEALPE
-51 EKSLVIS
+51 DKALVVS

-64 SLIIVPLYDR
+64 SLLIVPLYDR

-79 MLLPVIISDEKLENI
+79 MLLPVIISEEKLGKV
-94 LEEELKGPL
+94 LLKELKGPL
-103 RYVGLVYCSE
+103 RYVGLVYSYE
-113 NEGPEQSGEDV
+113 PEDDSQTNEPGTT
-124 NIPDNLA
+124 DNLSKVGA
-131 KIGTVARIVQASKH
+131 VGKIVQAAKH

-161 ILEIFADDPIFRA
+161 IIDITSEDPIIRA
-174 KVKYLQVTESQ
+174 KVEYITETGEE
-185 KSEFELKAFSVSI
+185 KSEDELKAFSVSI
-198 INFIKELVQ
+198 INLIKELVQ

-247 DILETMSIKE
+247 EILETKSIKK
-257 RIEKALN
+257 RIEKALY

-313 PESEVEKF
+313 SESETDKY

-328 KLSEEAKERIDEE
+328 KLSEEAEERIDEE
-341 LEKMRLIEPA
+341 LEKLRLIEPA
-351 SPEYHVTRTYLDWLT
+351 SPEYNVTRTYLDWLT

-374 KDYYNIQR
+374 KDFFNIQR

-402 ELISVGIINGDL
+402 ELISVGIIKGDL

-440 GRKFYRFS
+440 GRKYFRFS

-465 IGALPGKFVNA
+465 IGALPGKFINA

-491 IDKIGASFQGDPA
+491 IDKIGASFHGDPA

-536 CTANQTDTIPPALLD
+536 CTANQTDSIPPALLD

-582 GLNKSQFSLPKV
+582 GLKKTQFSLPKP
-594 VLREIID
+594 VLRKIID

-616 KKLMRKSA
+616 KKLLRQTA
-624 RKIVEEEIEL
+624 RKFVEEEIDQ
-634 VKISKDELPEMLG
+634 VKISKDDLPDMLG
-647 RKTFAEETRYKK
+647 RKAFAEESRYKT
-659 PKVGVITGLAYT
+659 PKIGVITGLAYT
-671 SVGGATLFIESSFV
+671 SVGGATLFIEASNV

-698 GDVMIESTEIAYTF
+698 GDVMVESTEIAYTF
-712 IRSKGITDEKIKT
+712 IRSLGSNDEKIKN
-725 FFKENFVHM
+725 FFAQNFVHL

-745 PSAGITMACALYS
+745 PSAGITMACALQS
-758 LVTQEPIIT
+758 LVAQEAVIP
-767 NIAMTGELTLTGL
+767 NLAMTGELTLTGL

-793 ARRAGITQ
+793 AKRAGITQ
-801 LIFPAENQKDFEE
+801 LIFPAENKKDFDD
-814 LDEII
+814 LDESII
-819 SAGIKTHFVKSFDDV
+819 GKITPYFVKTFAEV

-844 TKRKTPSKS
+844 TKKIKISKT